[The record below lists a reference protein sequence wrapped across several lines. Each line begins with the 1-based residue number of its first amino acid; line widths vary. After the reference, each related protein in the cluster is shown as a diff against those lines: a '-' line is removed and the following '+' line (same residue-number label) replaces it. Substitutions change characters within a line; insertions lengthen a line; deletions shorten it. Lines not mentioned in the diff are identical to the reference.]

1 MSSWAQLCRRTERTD
16 LGGEAGALPR
26 CPELWRAL
34 DDARLRNQHIHQVP
48 ALHQVK
54 QKVQMQLV
62 LRTQGAARLGALVGP
77 GQQQHDVQQT
87 AQVQDDN
94 ALQEDTSFAGH
105 SAQLQV

>member
-16 LGGEAGALPR
+16 LGGEAGALPGA
-26 CPELWRAL
+26 LSYAAL

-48 ALHQVK
+48 ARHQVK